1 MAALFGSMAAGDALA
16 KPGAPAKPS
25 RTKGDLTPP
34 ETTITPGPTD
44 PAPTPTDPPTTGCQL
59 KLATLTAPG
68 CTQVYGDSATLS
80 DVTSLWGDLGCATS
94 SRHVLVSDGDPHP
107 TAAGVSQGDS
117 SSRRLTVIDGD
128 DVWGERC
135 EIGKNS
141 WKTGPTAVYHEGQ
154 RALTFVSFRL
164 GSNFPLEANT
174 WQTVMQMKQA
184 QPSAN
189 GGGTP
194 MLSLRAM
201 NGQWSLWQSDSVNFS
216 ELNHQVW
223 STPAAKETW
232 TRFALDITYSQD
244 PSVGK
249 VTVHVDLNGD
259 GDAADSGEQSPTL
272 SMATLKRE
280 TTGGTDDGI
289 APGESIPSHLRAGIY
304 HNPAIAC
311 PAPLGCSNQVDNVQV
326 VRP

>member
-1 MAALFGSMAAGDALA
+1 MTASGCEQLFDDTSEGGS
-16 KPGAPAKPS
+16 
-25 RTKGDLTPP
+25 
-34 ETTITPGPTD
+34 
-44 PAPTPTDPPTTGCQL
+44 PTT
-59 KLATLTAPG
+59 
-68 CTQVYGDSATLS
+68 
-80 DVTSLWGDLGCATS
+80 LWGDLGCAAT
-94 SRHVLVSDGDPHP
+94 SRHSLVGEGDPHP
-107 TAAGVSQGDS
+107 TAAGVSQSDS

-141 WKTGPTAVYHEGQ
+141 WKTGPTAVYREGQ
-154 RALTFVSFRL
+154 RAISFVSFRL

-194 MLSLRAM
+194 MLALRAM
-201 NGQWSLWQSDSVNFS
+201 NGRWSLWQSDSVNFS

-223 STPAAKETW
+223 STPAEQHTW

-244 PSVGK
+244 PSVGRS
-249 VTVHVDLNGD
+249 VDVDLNGD
-259 GDAADSGEQSPTL
+259 GDAADSGEQSPTY

-280 TTGGTDDGI
+280 TTGGSDDGI
-289 APGESIPSHLRAGIY
+289 APGESIPSHLRVGIY

-311 PAPLGCSNQVDNVQV
+311 PAPSGCSTRSTTCRSCGRSQG
-326 VRP
+326 VRPGIHPLRGG